1 MKIKRMPVGMY
12 LANCYIL
19 LDEDSNE
26 CAVIDPGGNTE
37 IIKSAMDDLKIN
49 KVKYI
54 LLTHGHADHT
64 ESVVDIKNLYGAEV
78 YINEQ
83 DYNMMKRRSYMYGN
97 VDEAVDNFINDGD
110 VFNVGKLKVKALYT
124 PGHTPGG
131 VSFLVDDIV
140 FTGDTL
146 FCQSV
151 GRTDIEGGDFDTII
165 KSIKEKLMVLPEY
178 TIVLPGHGDK
188 TSIEREKISNPFL

>member
-1 MKIKRMPVGMY
+1 MKIKRMPVGRY
-12 LANCYIL
+12 LANCYVL

-64 ESVVDIKNLYGAEV
+64 EAVVDIKKLYNAKV

-83 DYNMMKRRSYMYGN
+83 DCIMMKRRSYMYGN

-110 VFNVGKLKVKALYT
+110 IFNIGKTKIKAIYT

-131 VSFLVDDIV
+131 MSFLIDDIV

-146 FCQSV
+146 FCQSI

-165 KSIKEKLMVLPEY
+165 KSIKDKLMVLPEY
-178 TIVLPGHGDK
+178 TVVLPGHGDK